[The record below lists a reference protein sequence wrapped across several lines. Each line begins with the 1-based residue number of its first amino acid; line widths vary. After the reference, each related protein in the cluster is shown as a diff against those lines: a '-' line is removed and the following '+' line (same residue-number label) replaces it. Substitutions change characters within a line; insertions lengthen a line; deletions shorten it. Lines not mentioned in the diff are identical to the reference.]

1 MSRIEVLAYPR
12 APNKRA
18 AFSISSALLS
28 TIKPTALSFVFA
40 LVALTLLDVLLAFG
54 AGLGI
59 VFIALGQKFWLHGKG

>member
-28 TIKPTALSFVFA
+28 TIKPPSLSLVFA
-40 LVALTLLDVLLAFG
+40 LVALTLLDGFLALG
-54 AGLGI
+54 VGLVI
-59 VFIALGQKFWLHGKG
+59 VFIA